1 MEAGYILA
9 SAFLPATSLLLVTSI
24 TAIYGLKISEEVKSY
39 KGSVSSVDKMG
50 RKKLA
55 YDVQGYR
62 DGFFTTIIVSLPAE
76 AVVDFKRSLKLNENV
91 LRFMFMEEAKKAQ
104 TV

>member
-1 MEAGYILA
+1 MKQYELLAVYKPNTDAEEIDKLVAKLSSDVEALQGK
-9 SAFLPATSLLLVTSI
+9 V
-24 TAIYGLKISEEVKSY
+24 E
-39 KGSVSSVDKMG
+39 SVDKMG